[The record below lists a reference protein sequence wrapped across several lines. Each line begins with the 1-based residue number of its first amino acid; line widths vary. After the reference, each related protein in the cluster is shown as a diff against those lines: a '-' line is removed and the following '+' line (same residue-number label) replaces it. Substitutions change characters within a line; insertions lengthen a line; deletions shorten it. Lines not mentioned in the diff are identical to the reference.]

1 LLVGSGHAVGAVS
14 NKAAF
19 GYFYSMGVRNVRC
32 FGPEQ
37 ILDLHTEDDRVA
49 KWTVILGDN
58 GVGKTTL
65 LQCLHALE
73 PLAMD
78 LEPGTLAGTV
88 ARSSYWT
95 TWGRTN
101 RTPHDVLA
109 RERSAATELRADIA
123 VDSHLGQTPS
133 SRITFR
139 ESWQANRR
147 AGRQYSSLEL
157 TMFACGYGASRKP
170 GAEAQ
175 ASQASDNA
183 ITLFDEQATL
193 LNAEKWFLDSDYAAA
208 RMNSED
214 ARARSEK
221 IRETLIKLLPDID
234 DLEVVGLDL
243 QTPDPAL
250 RAHTPYGWV
259 RVGDLSL
266 GYRTLMAWVIDFA
279 ARMFARYPD
288 SENPLAEPAVCLV
301 DEIDLHLHPTWQR
314 KLIDFLD
321 QRFPNTQFIVTAHS
335 PLVVQ
340 AAEHANIAVLRRHDG
355 DDFVTIHNDLD
366 AVRGWRVDQI
376 LTSDLFGLDGSR
388 SPHVNEL
395 LRERAVILGQSKL
408 DEANERRLAEI
419 NALLDDAP
427 GETRADQDAWR
438 LIRQFAERL
447 PKEAGA

>member
-1 LLVGSGHAVGAVS
+1 VS
-14 NKAAF
+14 TKAAF
-19 GYFYSMGVRNVRC
+19 GYFHSLGVRNVRC

-37 ILDLHTEDDRVA
+37 ILKLHTDDDRIA

-78 LEPGTLAGTV
+78 KEPGTFVGTV

-95 TWGRTN
+95 SWGRTN
-101 RTPHDVLA
+101 RMPHDVLA
-109 RERSAATELRADIA
+109 RERSAATELRAHIA
-123 VDSHLGQTPS
+123 VDSHLGHAPGTW
-133 SRITFR
+133 FAFH
-139 ESWQANRR
+139 ESWHEHRR
-147 AGRQYSSLEL
+147 QGKQYSSLDL

-170 GAEAQ
+170 GVATLAAQ
-175 ASQASDNA
+175 TSDNA
-183 ITLFDEQATL
+183 ATLFDEQATL
-193 LNAEKWFLDSDYAAA
+193 LDAEEWFLQSDYAAA
-208 RMNSED
+208 RTDSEA
-214 ARARSEK
+214 ARTRSQK
-221 IRETLIKLLPDID
+221 IRETLIDLLPDVD
-234 DLEVVGLDL
+234 DLEVVGLEL
-243 QTPDPAL
+243 QPPRPAL
-250 RAHTPYGWV
+250 RARTPYGWV

-340 AAEHANIAVLRRHDG
+340 AAEHANIAVLRRNEG

-388 SPHVNEL
+388 SPAVNEL
-395 LRERAVILGQSKL
+395 LRQRAAILGKSHL
-408 DEANERRLAEI
+408 DEADETRLAE
-419 NALLDDAP
+419 LDAQLDNVP
-427 GETRADQDAWR
+427 HGDSRADQDAWQLVR
-438 LIRQFAERL
+438 RFANSL
-447 PKEAGA
+447 PKKAGGA

>member
-1 LLVGSGHAVGAVS
+1 MSS
-14 NKAAF
+14 KAEL

-37 ILDLHTEDDRVA
+37 TLELHTDDGRIA

-73 PLAMD
+73 P
-78 LEPGTLAGTV
+78 V
-88 ARSSYWT
+88 ARRTRASGWT
-95 TWGRTN
+95 SWPGITN
-101 RTPHDVLA
+101 RTPFDMLS
-109 RERSAATELRADIA
+109 RSGMEPTLEAHVAIDSKLWRA
-123 VDSHLGQTPS
+123 PS
-133 SRITFR
+133 SQMTLGIAWHVSTRVTGTLA
-139 ESWQANRR
+139 S
-147 AGRQYSSLEL
+147 GVDL

-170 GAEAQ
+170 GAAAL
-175 ASQASDNA
+175 ASHASDDA
-183 ITLFDEQATL
+183 ADDAATLFDEQATL
-193 LNAEKWFLDSDYAAA
+193 LDAEEWFLQSDYAAA
-208 RMNSED
+208 RTDSHA
-214 ARARSEK
+214 ARTRSQK
-221 IRETLIKLLPDID
+221 IRETLIDLLPDVD

-243 QTPDPAL
+243 HSPRPAL

-259 RVGDLSL
+259 RVGDLSM

-279 ARMFARYPD
+279 ARMFARYPNSD
-288 SENPLAEPAVCLV
+288 NPLAEPAVCLV
-301 DEIDLHLHPTWQR
+301 DEIDLHMHPTWQR

-388 SPHVNEL
+388 SPQVNDL
-395 LRERAVILGQSKL
+395 LRQRATILGKPRL
-408 DEANERRLAEI
+408 DEADERRLTELDAE
-419 NALLDDAP
+419 LDDVP
-427 GETRADQDAWR
+427 HGDSRADQDAWQLVR
-438 LIRQFAERL
+438 RFADSL
-447 PKEAGA
+447 PKEVGGA

>member
-1 LLVGSGHAVGAVS
+1 VS
-14 NKAAF
+14 SKAEF
-19 GYFYSMGVRNVRC
+19 GYFLSLRVRDVRC

-37 ILDLHTEDDRVA
+37 ILELRADDGRIA

-73 PLAMD
+73 PVVWGSRASD
-78 LEPGTLAGTV
+78 WTSWPGT
-88 ARSSYWT
+88 T
-95 TWGRTN
+95 T
-101 RTPHDVLA
+101 RTPFDMLS
-109 RERSAATELRADIA
+109 RSGMAEPALEAHVAI
-123 VDSHLGQTPS
+123 DSKLGCTPS
-133 SRITFR
+133 SQMRLDMVWHSPTGTR
-139 ESWQANRR
+139 
-147 AGRQYSSLEL
+147 GSLAPAPAL

-170 GAEAQ
+170 GAATLAGH
-175 ASQASDNA
+175 ASEDAT
-183 ITLFDEQATL
+183 TLFDEQAL
-193 LNAEKWFLDSDYAAA
+193 LLDAEEWFLQSDYAAA
-208 RMNSED
+208 RTDSET
-214 ARARSEK
+214 ARMRSEK
-221 IRETLIKLLPDID
+221 IRETLIDLLPDVD

-243 QTPDPAL
+243 QPPRPAL
-250 RAHTPYGWV
+250 RARTPYGWV

-288 SENPLAEPAVCLV
+288 SDNPLAEPAVCLV

-340 AAEHANIAVLRRHDG
+340 AAEHANIAVLRRHEG

-388 SPHVNEL
+388 SPQINEL
-395 LRERAVILGQSKL
+395 LRERAAILGQSKL
-408 DEANERRLAEI
+408 DDADERRLVEI
-419 NALLDDAP
+419 DALLDDAP